1 MMQTPY
7 YIHYSPPRMMVHK
20 MVTSKY
26 FDLAISAVIGLN
38 VITMA
43 MEFYMM
49 PRVSKQAN
57 KLCKEWPFGFF
68 RLNWCNSIY
77 QNFQELNYTLKVFN
91 YFFTSVFILEAGMK
105 ISALGCGRYMSDRYN
120 SKWYIIIFK
129 HFSWFI
135 FSN

>member
-1 MMQTPY
+1 MLTEMMQTPY

-49 PRVSKQAN
+49 PRVSKTTPN
-57 KLCKEWPFGFF
+57 ECVYIKKYINVIIIITYVLITLIIDFF
-68 RLNWCNSIY
+68 R
-77 QNFQELNYTLKVFN
+77 
-91 YFFTSVFILEAGMK
+91 
-105 ISALGCGRYMSDRYN
+105 D
-120 SKWYIIIFK
+120 
-129 HFSWFI
+129 
-135 FSN
+135 

>member
-1 MMQTPY
+1 MLTEMMQTPY

-49 PRVSKQAN
+49 PRVSKSLN
-57 KLCKEWPFGFF
+57 ILRKEYLE
-68 RLNWCNSIY
+68 RLGP
-77 QNFQELNYTLKVFN
+77 T
-91 YFFTSVFILEAGMK
+91 
-105 ISALGCGRYMSDRYN
+105 D
-120 SKWYIIIFK
+120 
-129 HFSWFI
+129 
-135 FSN
+135 

>member
-1 MMQTPY
+1 MKSTLVLTEMMQTPY

-49 PRVSKQAN
+49 PRVSATT
-57 KLCKEWPFGFF
+57 LHEY
-68 RLNWCNSIY
+68 IY
-77 QNFQELNYTLKVFN
+77 MY
-91 YFFTSVFILEAGMK
+91 I
-105 ISALGCGRYMSDRYN
+105 
-120 SKWYIIIFK
+120 YIIITYVSITLIIDF
-129 HFSWFI
+129 FRD
-135 FSN
+135 